1 MRRLILNKIAS
12 DIGDI
17 VCVGIHALDIGV
29 LTASC
34 TARSSTIT
42 IGYVGVGRPRDGRGW
57 PPREIPSAGLN
68 ESGCVLPV
76 PTILWSSPRPRAR
89 PLGVFRDAGA
99 AKIPPQNRAYEVDS
113 FMGSPLSAARMETK
127 TLEPV
132 DIPEVAIET
141 LQAKYHR
148 GAASER
154 PGLRALEEDNLEAG
168 RNLAE

>member
-42 IGYVGVGRPRDGRGW
+42 IGYGRWPPSRWSGLASSRNPVGRPE
-57 PPREIPSAGLN
+57 RERLRPARSDDSVVISSSSREAARCFSRCRSRKNTSA
-68 ESGCVLPV
+68 
-76 PTILWSSPRPRAR
+76 
-89 PLGVFRDAGA
+89 
-99 AKIPPQNRAYEVDS
+99 NRAYEVLHH
-113 FMGSPLSAARMETK
+113 GYPISAARMETK

-168 RNLAE
+168 RKLAE